1 MGILVLVFKKIESGD
16 KTKYEPFYSN
26 SKPEIVINESDI
38 DNEFQSINTTIIL
51 SLYYWFSHW
60 SYYYYFKESQKIMT
74 ILLKILNLKSLNF

>member
-51 SLYYWFSHW
+51 SLYY
-60 SYYYYFKESQKIMT
+60 
-74 ILLKILNLKSLNF
+74 